1 MANDTVSILITH
13 TICFGLVCTNHTIL
27 ATDFTYDKQSV
38 LQTRRGL
45 NSTSMCA
52 GIFNRRHS
60 INAIY
65 FSLMAI
71 SVARQCA
78 KGQSE
83 AATHWL
89 ATTFGSAR
97 TTFKAA
103 VAAAAVA

>member
-1 MANDTVSILITH
+1 
-13 TICFGLVCTNHTIL
+13 
-27 ATDFTYDKQSV
+27 
-38 LQTRRGL
+38 
-45 NSTSMCA
+45 
-52 GIFNRRHS
+52 
-60 INAIY
+60 
-65 FSLMAI
+65 MAI
-71 SVARQCA
+71 SAARQCA

>member
-1 MANDTVSILITH
+1 MNWTQ
-13 TICFGLVCTNHTIL
+13 FNYVC
-27 ATDFTYDKQSV
+27 V
-38 LQTRRGL
+38 
-45 NSTSMCA
+45 CA
-52 GIFNRRHS
+52 GIFNQWIS

-71 SVARQCA
+71 SVARQWA

-83 AATHWL
+83 ATARWL
-89 ATTFGSAR
+89 ATTFGSTR

>member
-1 MANDTVSILITH
+1 MSNLYYRH
-13 TICFGLVCTNHTIL
+13 EEG
-27 ATDFTYDKQSV
+27 
-38 LQTRRGL
+38 
-45 NSTSMCA
+45 STSMCA

-71 SVARQCA
+71 SAARQCA